1 MTPIRPVV
9 LFLVTLALSATANAQ
24 KASTPK
30 VGSPDRQAIMDALRP
45 PFEKVLGKPVIFV
58 VRHLKVANGWAYWE
72 GEPKRPGNKPI
83 DYSKTKLAEDYK
95 QGVVDQISLAL
106 LQNVKGKWKVV
117 HLAIGPTDYPVEYW
131 QEKNRSA
138 PKSIFP
144 KMG

>member
-1 MTPIRPVV
+1 M
-9 LFLVTLALSATANAQ
+9 LAALALSVAAFAQ
-24 KASTPK
+24 KATTPK
-30 VGSPDRQAIMDALRP
+30 VGSPDRLGIMDALRP
-45 PFEKVLGKPVIFV
+45 SFEKVLGKPVIFV
-58 VRHLKVANGWAYWE
+58 VRHLKMANGWAYWE

-95 QGVVDQISLAL
+95 EGVVDQFSLAL
-106 LQNVKGKWKVV
+106 LQKVKGKWKVV

-131 QEKNRSA
+131 QQKNKGA